1 MSPQWSRPWPGW
13 PCARKLRRFRGW
25 LGPSVPDSCGK
36 QSKTKDE
43 TKESGTLSMMKYGF
57 TLRTS
62 WAICSSSTWTS
73 DNVARPSG
81 YFSPVESVSVLVAA
95 DFDELAFA
103 ERQFLVASVGIGR
116 HGRRIVVEQGDKDA
130 RLLLHWRLP
139 AVTACHGPPAA
150 RLIVVAVILLL
161 LIPGRRLVVVIS
173 SLSVPAAHLRIPV
186 GWQ

>member
-13 PCARKLRRFRGW
+13 PCARKFTPRPRMARPVRSRFLR
-25 LGPSVPDSCGK
+25 
-36 QSKTKDE
+36 E
-43 TKESGTLSMMKYGF
+43 TIEEIKSKESGTLPMMKCGL
-57 TLRTS
+57 TLRSS
-62 WAICSSSTWTS
+62 WATRSSSTWTS

-95 DFDELAFA
+95 DLDELAFA
-103 ERQFLVASVGIGR
+103 ER
-116 HGRRIVVEQGDKDA
+116 RIVVEQGYKDP

-150 RLIVVAVILLL
+150 QLIVIAVILLL